1 MASTGGRLSF
11 DQLNPR
17 IGVVAAVSS
26 AAWVGQSLAS
36 LALPDPTAL
45 LDVTMIAPVLLTV
58 TGIWLLKQQGA
69 MGQGALSRVVDG
81 SCAVATLFAIPGQLS
96 FAMEWDGPGTL
107 LAIVVTVA
115 LIGAIVLGGIAIL
128 RARVLPRWM
137 GIALIAAQPLAILL
151 GLAFSPISPLADH
164 GDYTG
169 ALGHG
174 IVWGLIAAALL
185 GKRIPHLNENPVPM
199 LGSAKA

>member
-1 MASTGGRLSF
+1 MASPGGRLSL
-11 DQLNPR
+11 DRLNPR
-17 IGVVAAVSS
+17 IGVIAAAAS

-36 LALPDPTAL
+36 LALPDPTAV
-45 LDVTMIAPVLLTV
+45 LDVTMIVPVLLTV

-69 MGQGALSRVVDG
+69 MGHGLLSRVV
-81 SCAVATLFAIPGQLS
+81 SAFAAVAALTVVPGQVS
-96 FAMEWDGPGTL
+96 FASEWDGPGAL

-115 LIGAIVLGGIAIL
+115 FIGAIVLGGIGIL

-151 GLAFSPISPLADH
+151 GLIFSPISPLADH